1 MKNYTRPTISI
12 VELQAKENIAA
23 NPLDA
28 VVVDGA
34 TTTYNLA
41 LFGAGSSPVEG

>member
-1 MKNYTRPTISI
+1 MKKYTRPTIEV
-12 VELQAKENIAA
+12 VELQANENIAL
-23 NPLDA
+23 NPLEA

-41 LFGAGSSPVEG
+41 LLGAGSAPV

>member
-1 MKNYTRPTISI
+1 MKKYTRPTIAI

-23 NPLDA
+23 QNPLDA

-41 LFGAGSSPVEG
+41 LFGAGSVF

>member
-1 MKNYTRPTISI
+1 MKKYTRPTIEI
-12 VELQAKENIAA
+12 VELQANVNIAA

-28 VVVDGA
+28 VVSGDGT

-41 LFGAGSSPVEG
+41 LLGAGSSPVI